1 MAKFNNGVIVYDAQ
15 VAQFDMTLMAAENID
30 FPANVIKNLNYFS
43 SEVAYEF
50 DASFDIA
57 AIRQG
62 ELQKFSRMGHI
73 QAAKDFTAAEA
84 LAADQARVALKGQLE
99 GYADQAEADAISSAG
114 AYTDGREVV
123 LQGNINAEIARAT
136 AAEAA
141 NALAHSNFK
150 AAQET
155 FNGDIGMEV
164 AANKT
169 ASEAADAVLT
179 ADLAAEVSGRIAAVN
194 GVTVSLATEA
204 STARAAEAANAAAI
218 LAEKG
223 RAETAE
229 AGLQGS
235 IDGVASDLAAEAVTA
250 RAAESANA
258 TAISA
263 EQSRAEGQETLIRGE
278 FAAADAVKLQ
288 EAKDYTDQEVLEEK
302 TRALAA
308 EGVNAA
314 AISAEASTARAAEG
328 VNAAAITA
336 ENVRALAAETQLA
349 NALAQEETDRLAG
362 EAVLDGKI
370 DTEKARIDSIL
381 LASDADKDSFAEIV
395 TLINSVDAEN
405 DQAFAGHVSAYNTK
419 MAELDAT
426 DVAEAAARVAGDLAV
441 QSNLDAYEAA
451 NDAALAAEITRASG
465 AEAALQAGLDAEI
478 LATNADFASAGTDRA
493 AIRSE
498 FAAADS
504 AMQTAF
510 TAEVDALKAQDGT
523 HTSDISANAAAIV
536 SEAATARSAEQAN
549 AAAVVTEKGR
559 AEGQEAAIRSEFAA
573 ADVALKGQMEIYTDG
588 AVDGEKLRAEAA
600 EGILSADHAT
610 EVAARIAGDVAIR
623 GTSPEGAVFGGSL
636 FGLDQAMAT
645 KEAASNA
652 ADAVL
657 TADLAAEV
665 SRASA
670 AEAQG
675 LLDAKAYTDAGV
687 SSEAAL
693 RVAADAG
700 LQGQINT
707 VDGKVDTEKSR
718 AEAAELALSNSIS
731 AEQQR
736 ATAAE
741 VAIAADLAQEL
752 LDRAAAETTAASF
765 NLAARN
771 AIQADV
777 DANEA
782 SASGSFADALTAR
795 GVIAGNLAQEVLD
808 RAAGDVQ
815 GLDDA
820 KAYTDA
826 EIVTM
831 QASLDAEIAATNADF
846 AAAEQARIGMNTQ
859 LTADIAT
866 AKGEAIAH
874 TDAAV
879 AGLVDSAPALLDTL
893 NELAAAIGDDENF
906 AATVAGDIATAKA
919 DLEAQVD
926 AVELALSNHEAANV
940 VSFGDAST
948 DRAAIRSEL
957 ASEKATLQAEFA
969 AADAVVTAAY
979 EAADLAMKTG
989 LESDISDEIAAR
1001 VAGDLALDAAYKA
1014 ADTAEE
1020 SARIAGDN
1028 ALTASL
1034 NSEVTRATGVE
1045 AQLQSKMTDMHDGE
1059 TTVNFIS
1066 NAVASAS
1073 IMMPNGFAHQIVV
1086 NSGASAMA
1094 TLPVMGPHFKMTLSL
1109 AASSSEAMEFH
1120 APAGFAID
1128 GEADGKITLYPGAS
1142 VSFVEHAGAYYMV

>member
-123 LQGNINAEIARAT
+123 LQGNIDAEIARAT

-150 AAQET
+150 TAQET

-179 ADLAAEVSGRIAAVN
+179 AGLAQEVSDRTAAVN

-204 STARAAEAANAAAI
+204 TTARAAELANANAISAEASRAA
-218 LAEKG
+218 
-223 RAETAE
+223 TAE

-258 TAISA
+258 NAIST

-278 FAAADAVKLQ
+278 FAAADAAKLQ
-288 EAKDYTDQEVLEEK
+288 EAKGYTDQEVLEEK

-308 EGVNAA
+308 ESGLQS
-314 AISAEASTARAAEG
+314 AITAEASTARAAEG

-362 EAVLDGKI
+362 EAVLEGKI
-370 DTEKARIDSIL
+370 DTEKGRIDAIL

-395 TLINSVDAEN
+395 SMINAVDTEN
-405 DQAFAGHVSAYNTK
+405 DAALASQVLDFNAAKAALELADSNEASAR
-419 MAELDAT
+419 A
-426 DVAEAAARVAGDLAV
+426 AGDAAVAQDLA
-441 QSNLDAYEAA
+441 DYEVS
-451 NDAALAAEITRASG
+451 NDAALAAEVSRAG
-465 AEAALQAGLDAEI
+465 VAEAALQAGLDAEI
-478 LATNADFASAGTDRA
+478 AATNADFASAATDRG

-504 AMQTAF
+504 AMETAF
-510 TAEVDALKAQDGT
+510 TAEIDALKVQDGT

-536 SEAATARSAEQAN
+536 AEAAAARSAEAAN

-588 AVDGEKLRAEAA
+588 AVDGEKVRAEAA

-610 EVAARIAGDVAIR
+610 EVAARIAADAAIR
-623 GTSPEGAVFGGSL
+623 GGFAGSMQ
-636 FGLDQAMAT
+636 GLDQAMAT
-645 KEAASNA
+645 KEAASIA
-652 ADAVL
+652 ADATL

-675 LLDAKAYTDAGV
+675 LVDAKAYTDTREAA
-687 SSEAAL
+687 EAAL
-693 RVAADAG
+693 RLSADQG

-741 VAIAADLAQEL
+741 GAIAADLAQEL
-752 LDRAAAETTAASF
+752 LDRAAADTAAASF

-782 SASGSFADALTAR
+782 SASGSFASASAGR
-795 GVIAGNLAQEVLD
+795 GVIAAGLAQELLD
-808 RAAGDVQ
+808 RAAGDAST
-815 GLDDA
+815 LASA
-820 KAYTDA
+820 KSYTDA
-826 EIVTM
+826 EIATM

-846 AAAEQARIGMNTQ
+846 LAAEQARIGMNTQ

-866 AKGEAIAH
+866 AKSQAIAH

-879 AGLVDSAPALLDTL
+879 AGLVDSAPAMLDTL
-893 NELAAAIGDDENF
+893 NELAAAIGDDQNF

-919 DLEAQVD
+919 ALEAEVD
-926 AVELALSNHEAANV
+926 AVEAALSAHEAANV
-940 VSFGDAST
+940 VSFGAAST

-1045 AQLQSKMTDMHDGE
+1045 AQLQSKITDMHDGE

-1094 TLPVMGPHFKMTLSL
+1094 TLPVMGPNFKMTLSL

-1120 APAGFAID
+1120 APAGFTID
-1128 GEADGKITLYPGAS
+1128 GEADGKITLYAGAS
-1142 VSFVEHAGAYYMV
+1142 VSFVEHAGVYYMV

>member
-1 MAKFNNGVIVYDAQ
+1 MAKNFNNGVIVYDAQ
-15 VAQFDMTLMAAENID
+15 VAKFDMTLMSHENID
-30 FPANVIKNLNYFS
+30 FPANVIKSLNYLAAD
-43 SEVAYEF
+43 VVYEF
-50 DASFDIA
+50 DLSFDIA
-57 AIRQG
+57 TIRQG
-62 ELQKFSRMGHI
+62 ELQKLARMGHI

-84 LAADQARVALKGQLE
+84 LAADQARVTLKGQME

-141 NALAHSNFK
+141 NALAHSTFK
-150 AAQET
+150 TAQET

-179 ADLAAEVSGRIAAVN
+179 ADLATEVSDRIAAVN
-194 GVTVSLATEA
+194 GVTVSLATEAATARAAEAANAAAITAEQVRAEAAELGLQGSINEVTVSLATEA

-218 LAEKG
+218 
-223 RAETAE
+223 TAE
-229 AGLQGS
+229 A
-235 IDGVASDLAAEAVTA
+235 
-250 RAAESANA
+250 
-258 TAISA
+258 
-263 EQSRAEGQETLIRGE
+263 SRASGEETLIRGE
-278 FAAADAVKLQ
+278 FAAADAAKLQ
-288 EAKDYTDQEVLEEK
+288 EAKGYTDQEVLAEK
-302 TRALAA
+302 TRAEAA
-308 EGVNAA
+308 EAGLQSS
-314 AISAEASTARAAEG
+314 IDAEAATARAAEG

-336 ENVRALAAETQLA
+336 ENVRAVAAETQLA
-349 NALAQEETDRLAG
+349 NELAQEETDRLAG
-362 EAVLDGKI
+362 EAVLEGKI
-370 DTEKARIDSIL
+370 DTEKGRIDAIL

-395 TLINSVDAEN
+395 TLVNSIDAEN

-419 MAELDAT
+419 MGELDAA
-426 DVAEAAARVAGDLAV
+426 DAAEQAARIAGDAAV
-441 QSNLDAYEAA
+441 QSDLDAYKLS
-451 NDAALAAEITRASG
+451 NDAALSSE
-465 AEAALQAGLDAEI
+465 EAARIAADAGLQAGLDAEI
-478 LATNADFASAGTDRA
+478 ASTNTRFASATSDRG

-498 FAAADS
+498 FAAADT
-504 AMQTAF
+504 AMETAF
-510 TAEVDALKAQDGT
+510 TAEIDALKVQDGT
-523 HTSDISANAAAIV
+523 HTAAISANASAVLTEKARA
-536 SEAATARSAEQAN
+536 EAAEGVL
-549 AAAVVTEKGR
+549 AAAVSAEETR
-559 AEGQEAAIRSEFAA
+559 ALGQEAAIRSEFAA

-588 AVDGEKLRAEAA
+588 AVDGEKVRAEAA
-600 EGILSADHAT
+600 ELVLTNAVST
-610 EVAARIAGDVAIR
+610 EQAARLAGDTAIR

-652 ADAVL
+652 ADAAL
-657 TADLAAEV
+657 QAGLDAEEAA
-665 SRASA
+665 RIAGD
-670 AEAQG
+670 AQG
-675 LLDAKAYTDAGV
+675 LVDAKAYTDAEV

-707 VDGKVDTEKSR
+707 VDGKVDDEKVR

-741 VAIAADLAQEL
+741 GAIAADLAQEL
-752 LDRAAAETTAASF
+752 LDRAAADTAAASF

-777 DANEA
+777 DANEVASSSSFAAA
-782 SASGSFADALTAR
+782 SAAR
-795 GVIAGNLAQEVLD
+795 GAIAADLAQELLD

-815 GLDDA
+815 GLADA

-826 EIVTM
+826 EIATM

-846 AAAEQARIGMNTQ
+846 AAAEQARIGLAGEIGVEKGRIDAILAGADADKDSFAEIVALVNSVDVENDTAFAGHVSAYNTKMG
-859 LTADIAT
+859 LLD
-866 AKGEAIAH
+866 GV
-874 TDAAV
+874 DAA
-879 AGLVDSAPALLDTL
+879 
-893 NELAAAIGDDENF
+893 
-906 AATVAGDIATAKA
+906 AT
-919 DLEAQVD
+919 
-926 AVELALSNHEAANV
+926 
-940 VSFGDAST
+940 T

-979 EAADLAMKTG
+979 EAADLAMKEG
-989 LESDISDEIAAR
+989 LESDIDDEIAAR

-1014 ADTAEE
+1014 ADAAEE
-1020 SARIAGDN
+1020 SARITADN
-1028 ALTASL
+1028 NLTASL
-1034 NSEVTRATGVE
+1034 NAEVTRATGVE
-1045 AQLQSKMTDMHDGE
+1045 AQLQSKMTDMHNGE

-1073 IMMPNGFAHQIVV
+1073 IMMPSGFAHQIVV

-1094 TLPVMGPHFKMTLSL
+1094 TLPVMGPNFKMTLTF
-1109 AASSSEAMEFH
+1109 AAAGSEAMEFH
-1120 APAGFAID
+1120 APAGMVID
-1128 GEADGKITLYPGAS
+1128 GEADAKITLYPGSS
-1142 VSFVEHAGAYYMV
+1142 VTFLENAGVYYMV